1 MFLKDYCVRSIGGGA
16 SPDEPYRWK
25 ARVMEHGSA
34 TVAFAVTREMLQQA
48 VKLLPKGVI
57 GDIAG
62 RPRFCPQGFNE
73 SLNHPMGLAL
83 SNSIEKEHL
92 DLAKRK
98 RLVSAQ
104 RFSLS

>member
-1 MFLKDYCVRSIGGGA
+1 
-16 SPDEPYRWK
+16 
-25 ARVMEHGSA
+25 MEHGSA